1 MCHSKLEEKL
11 MEEKIEKNKK
21 TEKLEI
27 EETKNEKKEEIKEE
41 KASEKTTPARTT
53 PARTTPAR
61 TTHERTRTGRDRSQ
75 FSPRKNYFFKKR
87 VCFFCK
93 NKDAVIDYKDVGLM
107 KRFIS
112 ESGKI
117 SPRRFTGTCA
127 KHQRKLAT
135 EIKKARQMALI
146 PYTDRH

>member
-1 MCHSKLEEKL
+1 
-11 MEEKIEKNKK
+11 MEEKIEKK
-21 TEKLEI
+21 EI
-27 EETKNEKKEEIKEE
+27 EETKNEKQEEIKEE

-53 PARTTPAR
+53 PARTT
-61 TTHERTRTGRDRSQ
+61 HERNRPGRDRSQ
-75 FSPRKNYFFKKR
+75 FSPRRNFFFKKR

>member
-1 MCHSKLEEKL
+1 
-11 MEEKIEKNKK
+11 MEEKIEK
-21 TEKLEI
+21 
-27 EETKNEKKEEIKEE
+27 KEQVESKPSQQTVSPNI
-41 KASEKTTPARTT
+41 EKTPYK
-53 PARTTPAR
+53 
-61 TTHERTRTGRDRSQ
+61 RS
-75 FSPRKNYFFKKR
+75 SSRPSKPSYARKNFFYKKK
-87 VCFFCK
+87 VCYFCK
-93 NKDAVIDYKDVGLM
+93 NKDAVIDYKDVSLM

-146 PYTDRH
+146 HFTDKHK

>member
-1 MCHSKLEEKL
+1 
-11 MEEKIEKNKK
+11 MEEKIEKP
-21 TEKLEI
+21 EI
-27 EETKNEKKEEIKEE
+27 EETKNEKQKEIKEGKE
-41 KASEKTTPARTT
+41 PEKTTPARAT
-53 PARTTPAR
+53 PARATP
-61 TTHERTRTGRDRSQ
+61 ERTRHKRYKPQ
-75 FSPRKNYFFKKR
+75 YSPRKSFFFKKR

-117 SPRRFTGTCA
+117 SPRRFIGTCA

>member
-1 MCHSKLEEKL
+1 
-11 MEEKIEKNKK
+11 MEEKIEKK
-21 TEKLEI
+21 EI
-27 EETKNEKKEEIKEE
+27 EETKNEKQEEIKEE

-53 PARTTPAR
+53 
-61 TTHERTRTGRDRSQ
+61 HERNRPGRDRSQ
-75 FSPRKNYFFKKR
+75 FSPRRNFFFKKR

>member
-1 MCHSKLEEKL
+1 
-11 MEEKIEKNKK
+11 MEEKIEKP
-21 TEKLEI
+21 EI
-27 EETKNEKKEEIKEE
+27 EETKNEKKKKIKEGKE
-41 KASEKTTPARTT
+41 PEKTTPARAT
-53 PARTTPAR
+53 P
-61 TTHERTRTGRDRSQ
+61 ERTGHKRYKSQ
-75 FSPRKNYFFKKR
+75 YSPRKSFFFKKR